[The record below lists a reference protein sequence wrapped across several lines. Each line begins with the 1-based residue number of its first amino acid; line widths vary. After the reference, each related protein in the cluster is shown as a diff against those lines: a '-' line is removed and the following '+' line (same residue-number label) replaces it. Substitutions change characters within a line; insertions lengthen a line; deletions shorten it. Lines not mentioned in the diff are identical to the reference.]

1 MNNTNIADARLTK
14 RVDAGKAFELRM
26 KGLAYVDIAK
36 LFGVSKQAVHSRL
49 KQFRSCL
56 DNPESI
62 QVYEENVD
70 KLLSAAQV
78 KQLEASL
85 DNDKLKAASTLQN
98 ATAFGIFFDKQRLI
112 RGQSTQIIEKYDLTS
127 DERETLRT
135 LEARIINQDVVVDPE
150 ADPEPIT
157 EDTVS

>member
-1 MNNTNIADARLTK
+1 MNNTKIADARLTK